1 MRQSVLV
8 LALLVSA
15 VQTVGWVECCCIL
28 ICKHHNDPC
37 NNCKDK
43 PKTEVQPDC
52 CKNKTAAPAH
62 DSRAHGRCSRVEP
75 SSEISVQSADLPPL
89 TVDVIAELPVASPL
103 PAPPDREERLIEVDR
118 ARGSPPLL
126 LLCSLLLI

>member
-1 MRQSVLV
+1 MLKKAVFA
-8 LALLVSA
+8 LALAVFT

-52 CKNKTAAPAH
+52 CKNKTARNT
-62 DSRAHGRCSRVEP
+62 SKNCSASKKEP
-75 SSEISVQSADLPPL
+75 PPW
-89 TVDVIAELPVASPL
+89 E
-103 PAPPDREERLIEVDR
+103 PPPRKRDRGC
-118 ARGSPPLL
+118 ATA
-126 LLCSLLLI
+126 